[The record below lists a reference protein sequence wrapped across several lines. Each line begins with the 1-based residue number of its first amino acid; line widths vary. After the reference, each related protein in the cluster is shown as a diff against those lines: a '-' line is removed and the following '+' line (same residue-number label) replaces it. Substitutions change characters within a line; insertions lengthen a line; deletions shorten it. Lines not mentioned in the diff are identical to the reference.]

1 MSATSAQRKAIVL
14 DILMEESSVGVAD
27 LSKRLNVTPVT
38 ARADLDA
45 LEKEGLLV
53 RTHGG
58 AVLGHHPKV
67 FERMQANQASKRRV
81 ARAAADL
88 IADGDT
94 IIVSAGTTTAL
105 IARYLLGERDVH
117 IVTNNTLLLNYARAN
132 PQLRVTLIGG
142 EFQPAEEG
150 TVVVPDMDSQ
160 FDPVGI
166 GKAFLEMTQRMMA
179 NPAQVV
185 ESQTELWQSYMKLW
199 ETSTRKMMGEDV
211 EPVASPDKSDK
222 RFRHDEWSENFVFD
236 YIKQS
241 YLLASRWLLH
251 NVDGTD
257 FPDEH
262 SRRKVDFY
270 IRQFIDAMAPTNFV
284 ATNPQVLQE
293 TIDSRGENLTV

>member
-105 IARYLLGERDVH
+105 IARYLLGKRDVH

-150 TVVVPDMDSQ
+150 TVGPMALQDLDQ
-160 FDPVGI
+160 FHVSRAFIGI
-166 GKAFLEMTQRMMA
+166 TINNNSIIARLPR
-179 NPAQVV
+179 PA
-185 ESQTELWQSYMKLW
+185 
-199 ETSTRKMMGEDV
+199 
-211 EPVASPDKSDK
+211 PNKS
-222 RFRHDEWSENFVFD
+222 
-236 YIKQS
+236 
-241 YLLASRWLLH
+241 
-251 NVDGTD
+251 
-257 FPDEH
+257 
-262 SRRKVDFY
+262 
-270 IRQFIDAMAPTNFV
+270 
-284 ATNPQVLQE
+284 
-293 TIDSRGENLTV
+293 